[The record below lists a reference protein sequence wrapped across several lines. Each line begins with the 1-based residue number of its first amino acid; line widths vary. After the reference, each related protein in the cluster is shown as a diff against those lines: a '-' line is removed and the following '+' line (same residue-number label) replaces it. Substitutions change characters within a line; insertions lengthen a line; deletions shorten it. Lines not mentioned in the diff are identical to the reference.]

1 MIVPFSS
8 DRVNVKG
15 EAREGFPE
23 GLLACRNLSRWNA
36 SPRESPPY
44 ENIVISS
51 MSERMVGE
59 LDISSFR
66 QESRIKERANEKAMK
81 DGAGGGN
88 REGEGKKR
96 RVAI

>member
-1 MIVPFSS
+1 M
-8 DRVNVKG
+8 KG

-23 GLLACRNLSRWNA
+23 GLLARRNLSRWNA

-51 MSERMVGE
+51 MSERTVEE
-59 LDISSFR
+59 LDILSFR
-66 QESRIKERANEKAMK
+66 QGSRIKERTNEKATK
-81 DGAGGGN
+81 DGTGGGGN
-88 REGEGKKR
+88 RERDGGKKR